1 MNNGRSTQNNN
12 YRSLLLLNEL
22 AKGESLSQRDL
33 SRRLNTALGLVN
45 TYVRNLVSRGFVKIK
60 AIPPRRYTYYLTP
73 KGFTEKTR
81 LTYHLLQEYTRLYR
95 EARRDF
101 QTLFGAMAEQ
111 GIERVLFA
119 GFDEI
124 TEIAYLS
131 LQETD
136 LEFLGVFD
144 DECVGMSFFKT
155 PVKPLR
161 EISQC
166 DYCAVT
172 VTTFAH
178 REAVMGDLRV
188 LGVPPEKTYSIGGLD
203 PEADTPPGSSDGGK
217 ENRDGG

>member
-1 MNNGRSTQNNN
+1 MNNGRPAQNDN

-60 AIPPRRYTYYLTP
+60 AIPPRRFTYYLTP

-95 EARRDF
+95 EARSDF
-101 QTLFGAMAEQ
+101 QILFATMTEQ
-111 GIERVLFA
+111 GIEKVLFA
-119 GFDEI
+119 GLDEI

-136 LEFLGVFD
+136 LEFLGLFD
-144 DECVGMSFFKT
+144 NGNIGLSFFKT
-155 PVKPLR
+155 AVRPLR
-161 EISQC
+161 EIVEC

-172 VTTFAH
+172 ITTFVN
-178 REAVMGDLRV
+178 REAVMENLRG
-188 LGVPPEKTYSIGGLD
+188 LGIPPEKIYSVGGLV
-203 PEADTPPGSSDGGK
+203 PGADKPL
-217 ENRDGG
+217 RDGDRGEGGPGR